1 MNDDNDNIQC
11 MFIFFL
17 HSSSSFTFSR
27 IYGKHTMTLYSSF
40 DYNKQIDNQI
50 YHQTIKTTTMA
61 LLVQEQPYNNIYINT
76 HTHERKGES

>member
-1 MNDDNDNIQC
+1 
-11 MFIFFL
+11 
-17 HSSSSFTFSR
+17 
-27 IYGKHTMTLYSSF
+27 MTLYSSF

-76 HTHERKGES
+76 HTHERKGESWT